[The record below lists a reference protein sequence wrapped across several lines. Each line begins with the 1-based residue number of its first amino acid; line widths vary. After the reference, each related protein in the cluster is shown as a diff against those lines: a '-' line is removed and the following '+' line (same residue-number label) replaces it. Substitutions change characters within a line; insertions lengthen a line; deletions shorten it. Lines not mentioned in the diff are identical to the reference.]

1 MVFTEGTPLDYSL
14 PCSHTHATEP
24 FVAVFTKSSPRDSLY
39 RVHSDIPLDH
49 SLTCSERARHCTI
62 HYRVY
67 KWHATGYF
75 VAVLTKK
82 TSLVH
87 SLPFYK
93 GMPLGH
99 SLSCSQMTR
108 YWTIHCFF
116 PKGTR
121 LDHLPSQFSTIITFI
136 PRFLNMGCIF
146 FCLCLLTPHTH
157 GLVNLGVHTEIYIS
171 DLRLWYV

>member
-1 MVFTEGTPLDYSL
+1 MVFTEGTPVDYSL

-24 FVAVFTKSSPRDSLY
+24 FVPVFTKSSPRDSLY

-116 PKGTR
+116 SKGHTTGSFAQPIQYIY
-121 LDHLPSQFSTIITFI
+121 HIHTA
-136 PRFLNMGCIF
+136 FLEYGLHIF
-146 FCLCLLTPHTH
+146 LFMFTH
-157 GLVNLGVHTEIYIS
+157 ASHMVWSI
-171 DLRLWYV
+171 